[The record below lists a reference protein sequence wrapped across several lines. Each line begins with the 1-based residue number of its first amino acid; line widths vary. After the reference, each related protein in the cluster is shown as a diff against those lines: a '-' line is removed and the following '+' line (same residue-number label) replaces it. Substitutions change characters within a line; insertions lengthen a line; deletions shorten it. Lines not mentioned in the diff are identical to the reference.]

1 MSKTFELLKPEIE
14 ELLADHKWAELRE
27 LLVEIPEPDI
37 SDALEQLGERDRIV
51 LLRLLPRE
59 MLSEVF
65 SYLSDRTQTDLLRA
79 LTEEETRVILAGL
92 SPDDRTEF
100 LQELPG
106 QAIQKMLN
114 LLTPE
119 DRRETLQL
127 LGYPEESVGRLMTP
141 DYVAVRPEWTVDEA
155 LAHVRIKGKD
165 SETINVV
172 YVTDA
177 RWKLVGVLG
186 LRKLILTPPSERIG
200 EIMEESVVRI
210 SAFEDREKAVQLI
223 SRYDITVLPVVDAN
237 DILLGIVTIDDLFD
251 VAEEE
256 ATEDFQKSAAV
267 HPLKASYR
275 ESSVLSLYRK
285 RVTWLASLL
294 GISVVTTGILSAQ
307 ADTLGSAIALA
318 FFIPLLIGTG
328 GNTGN
333 QSATLMIRAMATGD
347 IREGQW
353 LGALVREIG
362 IGILLGVTMGLASWV
377 LGFFK
382 GDFRIALIVSL
393 AMIAIVVSSSI
404 LGVILPVILQRLR
417 VDPAVASNPLIASVM
432 DIMGLVIY
440 FAIARAVL
448 AAM

>member
-1 MSKTFELLKPEIE
+1 MSKTFEMLKSEIE
-14 ELLADHKWAELRE
+14 ELLAGRKWAELRE
-27 LLVEIPEPDI
+27 RLVEIPEPDI
-37 SDALEQLGERDRIV
+37 CDTLERLGERDRIV

-79 LTEEETRVILAGL
+79 LTEEETRLILAGL

-106 QAIQKMLN
+106 QAIQKILN

-155 LAHVRIKGKD
+155 LAHVRLKGKD

-177 RWKLVGVLG
+177 RWKLAGVLG
-186 LRKLILTPPSERIG
+186 LRRLILAPPSERIG
-200 EIMEESVVRI
+200 DVMEESVVRI

-223 SRYDITVLPVVDAN
+223 SRYDITVLPVVDASE
-237 DILLGIVTIDDLFD
+237 ILLGIVTIDDLFD

-267 HPLKASYR
+267 NPLRASYR
-275 ESSVLSLYRK
+275 ESSVLSLYGK

-294 GISVVTTGILSAQ
+294 GISIVTTGILASQ
-307 ADTLGSAIALA
+307 AETLNSAIALA

-333 QSATLMIRAMATGD
+333 QSATLMIRALATGD
-347 IREGQW
+347 IRERQW
-353 LGALVREIG
+353 LGALLREVAIG
-362 IGILLGVTMGLASWV
+362 SLLGVTMGLASWL

-382 GDFRIALIVSL
+382 GDARIALIVSL
-393 AMIAIVVSSSI
+393 AMIAVVIASSL

-417 VDPAVASNPLIASVM
+417 IDPAVASNPLIASVM
-432 DIMGLVIY
+432 DILGLLIY
-440 FAIARAVL
+440 FSVAQAVL
-448 AAM
+448 SAA

>member
-1 MSKTFELLKPEIE
+1 MSKTFEMLKSEVE
-14 ELLADHKWAELRE
+14 ELLAGRKWAEVRE
-27 LLVEIPEPDI
+27 RLVEIPEPDI
-37 SDALEQLGERDRIV
+37 SDTLERLGERDRIV

-79 LTEEETRVILAGL
+79 LTEEETRLILAGL

-106 QAIQKMLN
+106 QAIQKILN

-155 LAHVRIKGKD
+155 LAHVRLKGKD

-177 RWKLVGVLG
+177 RWKIAGVLG
-186 LRKLILTPPSERIG
+186 LRRLILVPPSERIG
-200 EIMEESVVRI
+200 DVMEESVVRI

-223 SRYDITVLPVVDAN
+223 SRYDITVLPVVDASE
-237 DILLGIVTIDDLFD
+237 ILLGIVTIDDLFD

-267 HPLKASYR
+267 NPLRASYR
-275 ESSVLSLYRK
+275 ESSVLSLYGK

-294 GISVVTTGILSAQ
+294 GISIVTTGILASQ
-307 ADTLGSAIALA
+307 AETLNSAIALA

-333 QSATLMIRAMATGD
+333 QSATLMIRALATGD
-347 IREGQW
+347 IRERQW
-353 LGALVREIG
+353 LGALLREVAIG
-362 IGILLGVTMGLASWV
+362 SLLGVTMGLASWL

-382 GDFRIALIVSL
+382 GDARIALIVSL
-393 AMIAIVVSSSI
+393 AMIAVVIASSL

-417 VDPAVASNPLIASVM
+417 IDPAVASNPLIASVM
-432 DIMGLVIY
+432 DILGLLIY
-440 FAIARAVL
+440 FSVAQAVL
-448 AAM
+448 SAA

>member
-1 MSKTFELLKPEIE
+1 
-14 ELLADHKWAELRE
+14 
-27 LLVEIPEPDI
+27 
-37 SDALEQLGERDRIV
+37 
-51 LLRLLPRE
+51 
-59 MLSEVF
+59 
-65 SYLSDRTQTDLLRA
+65 
-79 LTEEETRVILAGL
+79 
-92 SPDDRTEF
+92 
-100 LQELPG
+100 
-106 QAIQKMLN
+106 MLN

-155 LAHVRIKGKD
+155 LAHVRLRGKD

-177 RWKLVGVLG
+177 RWKLLGVRG
-186 LRKLILTPPSERIG
+186 LRRLILPPPSVRIG
-200 EIMEESVVRI
+200 DVMEEAGVRV

-237 DILLGIVTIDDLFD
+237 EILLGIVTIDDLFD

-267 HPLKASYR
+267 NPLRTSYR
-275 ESSVLSLYRK
+275 ESSVLSLYGK

-294 GISVVTTGILSAQ
+294 GISIVTTGILASQ
-307 ADTLGSAIALA
+307 ADTLNSAIALA

-333 QSATLMIRAMATGD
+333 QSATLMIRALATGD
-347 IREGQW
+347 IRERQW
-353 LGALVREIG
+353 LGALFREVAIG
-362 IGILLGVTMGLASWV
+362 SLLGVTMGLASWL

-382 GDFRIALIVSL
+382 GDTRIALIVSL
-393 AMIAIVVSSSI
+393 AMSAIVVASSL

-417 VDPAVASNPLIASVM
+417 IDPAVASNPLIASVM
-432 DIMGLVIY
+432 DILGLLIY
-440 FAIARAVL
+440 FSVAQAVL
-448 AAM
+448 AAA